1 MQSNDARILRGAAI
15 PTACAGLVGVLV
27 GAAVAGAEGALGA
40 ALGTVVVIAFF
51 GLGLYAIS
59 RIGEAWP
66 QLLLGAGFLVYTTQ
80 VGVMLVLL
88 LLFRD
93 ATWMDGRVF
102 GLTVL
107 ACLLVWLAAQAW
119 THTRVKQLY
128 VEPSDSGRSADAE
141 PRA

>member
-15 PTACAGLVGVLV
+15 PSACAGLVGVVV
-27 GAAVAGAEGALGA
+27 GTLVAGAQGALGA
-40 ALGTVVVIAFF
+40 ALGTVLVLAFF
-51 GLGLYAIS
+51 GAGLVALS

-66 QLLLGAGFLVYTTQ
+66 HLLLGAGFLVYTTQ

-88 LLFRD
+88 LLLRD

-119 THTRVKQLY
+119 THTRVKTLY
-128 VEPSDSGRSADAE
+128 VDPPAPSTSTDAE

>member
-15 PTACAGLVGVLV
+15 PSACAGLVGVIV
-27 GAAVAGAEGALGA
+27 GVLAAGAEGAIGA
-40 ALGTVVVIAFF
+40 GLATAVVITFF
-51 GLGLYAIS
+51 GLGLTAVS

-66 QLLLGAGFLVYTTQ
+66 HLLLGAGFLVYTTQ

-88 LLFRD
+88 LLLRD
-93 ATWMDGRVF
+93 VTWMDGPVF

-119 THTRVKQLY
+119 TQTRVKQLY
-128 VEPSDSGRSADAE
+128 VEPSGAGESADAE